1 VATLRSSAVLF
12 RCGVLV
18 TTTIIGCVVIG
29 SVVIGSVAGRGVVRA
44 AEPSQ
49 TKPPAKL
56 RLPSWIE
63 SIGSREEEPLRN
75 SGVKPAAAHSG
86 SSGSRSAAG
95 RRDTSRTAGPS
106 PRMPAWITE
115 RLNVASGARTPP
127 AAVATPGRVT
137 GRSDDG
143 TGAVNTAGA
152 RTASASTK
160 KPTPQV
166 PMVVGEPASLI
177 PLAETQEDA
186 PGGLRGDTPGG
197 LRGDSTGGL
206 RGDSTGGLRGD
217 EPAPVASAGS
227 ETVGEMPLASTE
239 GDLPLASTDDG
250 LPTLAI
256 DAASF
261 RGVLPGKTTRAE
273 VEADWG
279 PGETLELDGNDGV
292 TWAIEPF
299 ERVELSFRDNVVT
312 TIRIKLADPVPVTD
326 LARQLEI
333 SDLRTVTIFDDE
345 GQSVGEVYPERGVIL
360 SLKPQSRSVNA
371 IMIEPLDP
379 DAFVLRA
386 EGQMEKSLAGAA
398 ADLVYALSI
407 DPDHAQANRLL
418 MVLKA
423 EAGQRDEALRLAN
436 TALSA
441 DPEDVWTQLKQA
453 GLLVAVENTDQAF
466 AMLADIR
473 GREGQPALVAA
484 QVERL
489 LGRAALVAIEPDHQ
503 AAVEHFAESIRRA
516 GPLLGK
522 PPAMVQA
529 AAAEIV
535 LDAHLGTALAIAR
548 GTWQEKSRVL
558 PKWVSRAEAIVDDF
572 QGSDLE
578 RSLLEL
584 RLCQGVLAAAAGTD
598 EAIEPMPWVKRLL
611 AAHERMSGMVSDPWR
626 RRPLDWDVGRG
637 LNDALVAAQKR
648 GDLEDMLD
656 NATLTAAYLERGAV
670 GRNLNPTELREYGD
684 LLFRI
689 GILYSLQRGD
699 HATAVAWFDKSLPL
713 WQEAGDLVG
722 DIGRVGEACVS
733 MAISYW
739 QVDRRDEALTL
750 SRRGVELM
758 VEAVDEELLEERALA
773 IAYGNLAT
781 MYAEEG
787 DNDQAQT
794 YAEMAGRV
802 ETGGGV
808 LR

>member
-1 VATLRSSAVLF
+1 VATLRYSSLLF

-18 TTTIIGCVVIG
+18 TSTIVSSAVG
-29 SVVIGSVAGRGVVRA
+29 SAS
-44 AEPSQ
+44 EP
-49 TKPPAKL
+49 TGAKSSTNL

-63 SIGSREEEPLRN
+63 AIGSKEGTTVRDPAVEPT
-75 SGVKPAAAHSG
+75 AAHSVA
-86 SSGSRSAAG
+86 SGSRAAAA
-95 RRDTSRTAGPS
+95 RRGTSQTASPS
-106 PRMPAWITE
+106 PRFPAWISE
-115 RLNVASGARTPP
+115 RLNVPAGSRTAPAPIDPAGRGNRARQDAGAVVAASGDTEP
-127 AAVATPGRVT
+127 VT
-137 GRSDDG
+137 
-143 TGAVNTAGA
+143 TT
-152 RTASASTK
+152 T
-160 KPTPQV
+160 
-166 PMVVGEPASLI
+166 L
-177 PLAETQEDA
+177 
-186 PGGLRGDTPGG
+186 
-197 LRGDSTGGL
+197 
-206 RGDSTGGLRGD
+206 D
-217 EPAPVASAGS
+217 EPAPMPVAEPA
-227 ETVGEMPLASTE
+227 TLMPLAEAAS
-239 GDLPLASTDDG
+239 GDSPLPLASADG
-250 LPTLAI
+250 ETPTLAI

-261 RGVLPGKTTRAE
+261 RGVLPGKSTRAE

-279 PGETLELDGNDGV
+279 PGELLEFDGNDGV

-299 ERVELSFRDNVVT
+299 ERVELSFRENVVSA
-312 TIRIKLADPVPVTD
+312 IRIKLADPVPVTD

-345 GQSVGEVYPERGVIL
+345 GQAVGEVYPERGVIL
-360 SLKPQSRSVNA
+360 SLKPETRSVNA

-386 EGQMEKSLAGAA
+386 EGEMETSLAGAA
-398 ADLVYALSI
+398 SDLVYALSI
-407 DPDHAQANRLL
+407 DPDHPRANRLL

-423 EAGQRDEALRLAN
+423 EAGQRAEALRLAE
-436 TALSA
+436 TATRV
-441 DPEDVWTQLKQA
+441 DPEDVWTQLKLA
-453 GLLVAVENTDQAF
+453 GLLVAVEEADKARAVLAGIQAR
-466 AMLADIR
+466 D
-473 GREGQPALVAA
+473 GQPPLVAA
-484 QVERL
+484 QVQRL
-489 LGRAALVAIEPDHQ
+489 LGRSALVDAEPDHQ

-516 GPLLGK
+516 GPLVGK

-529 AAAEIV
+529 AAAEIL
-535 LDAHLGTALAIAR
+535 LDAHLGTTLAIAQ

-558 PKWVSRAEAIVDDF
+558 PKWVGRAEAIVKDF
-572 QGSDLE
+572 QGGDLE

-584 RLCQGVLAAAAGTD
+584 RLCQGVLAAAAGTE

-611 AAHERMSGMVSDPWR
+611 AAHEQMSGMLRDPWR
-626 RRPLDWDVGRG
+626 RRQLDWDVGRG

-656 NATLTAAYLERGAV
+656 NATLTAAYLERGTV
-670 GRNLNPTELREYGD
+670 GRDLNPTEMREYGD

-699 HATAVAWFDKSLPL
+699 HATAVTWFDKTLPL
-713 WQEAGDLVG
+713 WEAAGDQVG

-739 QVDRRDEALTL
+739 QVDRRLDALSL

-758 VEAVDEELLEERALA
+758 VEAVDDDLLEERALA

-787 DNDQAQT
+787 DDQQAQT

-802 ETGGGV
+802 ETTGAV